1 MAAEAGGNAAWEY
14 SARVRGISCGQPQ
27 NQSEPVARSMPKDP
41 LPAVLLPRPVSSKR
55 ATARIAAGALLWLG
69 VAGVAFY
76 LLPARGGAELAR
88 ALTGRGRV
96 LIVAPSGAL
105 LQKQAEGSELIA
117 GSEHPAILGLL
128 ARDNP
133 EPLLHALHAQ
143 RIDALL
149 LEPAGLAGASLRA
162 RLERYEYV
170 PGLRG
175 LYLAR
180 DGALYARDVIH
191 ELPEAYRQA
200 TAVVARR
207 LLEGARP
214 PNLSSFPEALRR
226 VRPVEVMVMLR
237 RGERAR
243 LWRSAR
249 GSSIAGALITA
260 ATIARQRWQEREQAM
275 GGQLDEQLSKL
286 DVEVALLEE
295 DGTLGERDPAFI
307 DRAFFDGHGVGYE
320 RKGAWRYLLPE
331 TTRLEGKGS
340 ASRAYRKL
348 FVDDGLPVD
357 SFDRHEL
364 RLYRLR
370 VQSLAHSPPGS

>member
-1 MAAEAGGNAAWEY
+1 
-14 SARVRGISCGQPQ
+14 VQ
-27 NQSEPVARSMPKDP
+27 
-41 LPAVLLPRPVSSKR
+41 LPRSVSSKR
-55 ATARIAAGALLWLG
+55 ATARIAAGALLWLCA
-69 VAGVAFY
+69 AGGALY
-76 LLPARGGAELAR
+76 LLPSRDGAELAR

-96 LIVAPSGAL
+96 LIVGSSSPSRH
-105 LQKQAEGSELIA
+105 QHPEGSELIA
-117 GSEHPAILGLL
+117 GGEQPAILELL
-128 ARDNP
+128 ARENP
-133 EPLLHALHAQ
+133 ERLLDALHAQ

-149 LEPAGLAGASLRA
+149 LEPSGLAGPSLRA

-180 DGALYARDVIH
+180 DGALYARDVVH
-191 ELPEAYRQA
+191 ELPGEYRQA

-214 PNLSSFPEALRR
+214 PSLSSFPEALRR
-226 VRPVEVMVMLR
+226 VQPVEVMVMLR

-260 ATIARQRWQEREQAM
+260 STIARQRWQEREQAM
-275 GGQLDEQLSKL
+275 GGSLDEQLSKL

-295 DGTLGERDPAFI
+295 DGTLGELDSAFI

-320 RKGAWRYLLPE
+320 RKGAWRYMLPD

-348 FVDDGLPVD
+348 FADDGLPTD

-370 VQSLAHSPPGS
+370 VQSLAHSPPALTE

>member
-1 MAAEAGGNAAWEY
+1 LA
-14 SARVRGISCGQPQ
+14 S
-27 NQSEPVARSMPKDP
+27 
-41 LPAVLLPRPVSSKR
+41 AVLLPRRASSKR
-55 ATARIAAGALLWLG
+55 AIARIAAGAILG
-69 VAGVAFY
+69 LCVAGAVLY

-96 LIVAPSGAL
+96 LIVSASGAS
-105 LQKQAEGSELIA
+105 QHEHTEGSELIA
-117 GSEHPAILGLL
+117 GSEQPAILDLL
-128 ARDNP
+128 ARENP
-133 EPLLHALHAQ
+133 EPLLDALHAHH
-143 RIDALL
+143 IDALL
-149 LEPAGLAGASLRA
+149 LEPASLAGASLRA
-162 RLERYEYV
+162 RLGRYEYV

-180 DGALYARDVIH
+180 DAALYAGDAVH
-191 ELPEAYRQA
+191 ELRDEYRQA

-214 PNLSSFPEALRR
+214 PSLSSFPEALRH
-226 VRPVEVMVMLR
+226 VQPVEVMVMLR

-249 GSSIAGALITA
+249 GSSIAGALVTA
-260 ATIARQRWQEREQAM
+260 STIARQRWQEREQAM
-275 GGQLDEQLSKL
+275 GGSLDEQLSRL

-307 DRAFFDGHGVGYE
+307 DRAFFDVHGVGYE
-320 RKGAWRYLLPE
+320 RKGAWRYMLPDA
-331 TTRLEGKGS
+331 TRREGMGS

-348 FVDDGLPVD
+348 FADDGLPTD

-370 VQSLAHSPPGS
+370 VQSLAHSPPGLKLAE

>member
-1 MAAEAGGNAAWEY
+1 MLWLC
-14 SARVRGISCGQPQ
+14 I
-27 NQSEPVARSMPKDP
+27 
-41 LPAVLLPRPVSSKR
+41 
-55 ATARIAAGALLWLG
+55 AGAAL
-69 VAGVAFY
+69 Y
-76 LLPARGGAELAR
+76 LLPSRGGAELAR

-96 LIVAPSGAL
+96 LVVGSSGAL
-105 LQKQAEGSELIA
+105 RHEHTEGSELIA
-117 GSEHPAILGLL
+117 GSEQPAILGLL
-128 ARDNP
+128 ARENP
-133 EPLLHALHAQ
+133 ESLLDALHAHH
-143 RIDALL
+143 IDALL

-162 RLERYEYV
+162 RLGRYEYV

-180 DGALYARDVIH
+180 DGALYARDVVH
-191 ELPEAYRQA
+191 ELPDEYRQA

-207 LLEGARP
+207 LLEGARLP
-214 PNLSSFPEALRR
+214 SLSSFPEALRR
-226 VRPVEVMVMLR
+226 VQPVEVMVMLR

-260 ATIARQRWQEREQAM
+260 STIARQRWQEREQAM
-275 GGQLDEQLSKL
+275 GGRLDEQLSKL

-307 DRAFFDGHGVGYE
+307 DRAFFEGHGVGYE
-320 RKGAWRYLLPE
+320 RKGAWRYMLPD

-348 FVDDGLPVD
+348 FADDGLPTD

-370 VQSLAHSPPGS
+370 VQSLAHSPPTK